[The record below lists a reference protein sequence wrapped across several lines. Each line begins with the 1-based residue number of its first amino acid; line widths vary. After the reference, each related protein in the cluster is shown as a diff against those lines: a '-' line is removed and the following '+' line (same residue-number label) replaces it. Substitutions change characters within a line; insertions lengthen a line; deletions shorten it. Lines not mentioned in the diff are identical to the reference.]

1 MDAAAGGDA
10 DAIDCL
16 RILGERL
23 GIGIANMVNTFDPD
37 VVVIGGGVSRAG
49 DLLLE
54 PARRVA
60 QGYILEGVGTRTEIR
75 LARYGPQAGVR
86 GAALL
91 ARQELEDSNHRK
103 AG

>member
-1 MDAAAGGDA
+1 MGGDA

-60 QGYILEGVGTRTEIR
+60 QGYILEGVGTGRRSVSRGTAPRPASAERRCWRARSSRT
-75 LARYGPQAGVR
+75 AT
-86 GAALL
+86 
-91 ARQELEDSNHRK
+91 RK